1 MIAMRTWLNR
11 WQISTVILVATYV
24 FLVYMFLPLAS
35 LSITQNLPSKYPY
48 NVSGITINETISNL
62 ADRDYF
68 IVGDLAVFSFNITN
82 TYGQPATFDYNSSV
96 TFNQYGWPK
105 SFTLN
110 SYESKNITEELPL
123 NSEGSNGFLFH
134 VVGKISNS
142 VDDLSISQDLK
153 AISISDEIS
162 LVSQT
167 STFILT
173 MIIGIPAIVYGVKE
187 FRELG
192 RKNPTK

>member
-1 MIAMRTWLNR
+1 MKSWLNR
-11 WQISTVILVATYV
+11 WQIATIALVAIYV
-24 FLVYMFLPLAS
+24 FLVYAFLLLAS
-35 LSITQNLPSKYPY
+35 LTLTENLPLPY
-48 NVSGITINETISNL
+48 TRNVGGFTVNGSISNL

-68 IVGDLAVFSFNITN
+68 MVGDLAVFSFNITN
-82 TYGQPATFDYNSSV
+82 TYGQSATFDFNSSA
-96 TFNQYGWPK
+96 TFNQYGSPQ

-110 SYESKNITEELPL
+110 SYDSKNITEELPL

-142 VDDLSISQDLK
+142 VDDLTIAQNLK
-153 AISISDEIS
+153 ALSISDEIS

-192 RKNPTK
+192 RKNPPQ